1 MVIKSANRQ
10 IRIPKYRE
18 FPGSQWSGLHT
29 FTAEVSDSIPSK
41 GNDPTSLAAQPK
53 EKKKY
58 SNTKCYRPAKLSKQL
73 RKVSSLEES
82 YLRTKKSKGNV
93 NRTNIRL

>member
-29 FTAEVSDSIPSK
+29 FTAEVSDSIPSQ
-41 GNDPTSLAAQPK
+41 GNKIPQALQHSQ
-53 EKKKY
+53 KKKNP
-58 SNTKCYRPAKLSKQL
+58 NTKCYRPAKLSKQL

-82 YLRTKKSKGNV
+82 YLRTKK
-93 NRTNIRL
+93 

>member
-53 EKKKY
+53 EKK
-58 SNTKCYRPAKLSKQL
+58 NTQIRNATDQQ
-73 RKVSSLEES
+73 SSA
-82 YLRTKKSKGNV
+82 N
-93 NRTNIRL
+93 N

>member
-29 FTAEVSDSIPSK
+29 FTAEVSDSIPSQ
-41 GNDPTSLAAQPK
+41 GTEMLQAM
-53 EKKKY
+53 
-58 SNTKCYRPAKLSKQL
+58 KLSQKQ
-73 RKVSSLEES
+73 RKKV
-82 YLRTKKSKGNV
+82 V
-93 NRTNIRL
+93 D

>member
-29 FTAEVSDSIPSK
+29 FTAEVSDSIPSQ
-41 GNDPTSLAAQPK
+41 GNKIPQALQHSQ
-53 EKKKY
+53 KKKKPKY
-58 SNTKCYRPAKLSKQL
+58 EMLQTSKAQQTIKESQQSGRKLP
-73 RKVSSLEES
+73 E
-82 YLRTKKSKGNV
+82 N
-93 NRTNIRL
+93 

>member
-29 FTAEVSDSIPSK
+29 FTAEVSDSIPSQ
-41 GNDPTSLAAQPK
+41 GNKTPQALQHSLPPPP
-53 EKKKY
+53 KKKK
-58 SNTKCYRPAKLSKQL
+58 TKYEMLQTSKAQQTIKESQQSGRKLP
-73 RKVSSLEES
+73 E
-82 YLRTKKSKGNV
+82 N
-93 NRTNIRL
+93 

>member
-41 GNDPTSLAAQPK
+41 GNKIPQGLQHSQKKTENKKLKFEMLQTSKAQQTIK
-53 EKKKY
+53 E
-58 SNTKCYRPAKLSKQL
+58 SQQSGRKLP
-73 RKVSSLEES
+73 E
-82 YLRTKKSKGNV
+82 N
-93 NRTNIRL
+93 

>member
-29 FTAEVSDSIPSK
+29 FTAEVSDSIPSQ
-41 GNDPTSLAAQPK
+41 GNKIPQALQNSLPPPQ
-53 EKKKY
+53 KKNKP
-58 SNTKCYRPAKLSKQL
+58 NTKCYRPAKLSKQL

-82 YLRTKKSKGNV
+82 YLRTKK
-93 NRTNIRL
+93 

>member
-29 FTAEVSDSIPSK
+29 FTAEVSDSIPSQ
-41 GNDPTSLAAQPK
+41 GNKIPQALQHSLPPPPPGKSGLHARGEGERVLA
-53 EKKKY
+53 
-58 SNTKCYRPAKLSKQL
+58 
-73 RKVSSLEES
+73 LESREGHNW
-82 YLRTKKSKGNV
+82 RWG
-93 NRTNIRL
+93 

>member
-53 EKKKY
+53 EKKKILKY
-58 SNTKCYRPAKLSKQL
+58 EMLQTSKAQQTIKESQQSGRKLP
-73 RKVSSLEES
+73 E
-82 YLRTKKSKGNV
+82 N
-93 NRTNIRL
+93 

>member
-53 EKKKY
+53 EKKK
-58 SNTKCYRPAKLSKQL
+58 NTQIRNATDQQ
-73 RKVSSLEES
+73 SSA
-82 YLRTKKSKGNV
+82 N
-93 NRTNIRL
+93 N